1 MMRKWM
7 ICVSVALA
15 MFQVWPMVFGTRSD
29 GEVAASMPAPH
40 LVAAVAIAS
49 VTPIKVA
56 ANRPAGPPQSCYTH
70 YRAVY
75 SACVMGDR
83 ACHLHAA
90 DAWDLCEATGAWA
103 N

>member
-7 ICVSVALA
+7 IFGCVGLAL
-15 MFQVWPMVFGTRSD
+15 FQLWPVVFGHGSNA
-29 GEVAASMPAPH
+29 EVAASLPAAH
-40 LVAAVAIAS
+40 LVPAIATS
-49 VTPIKVA
+49 HKTTILTA
-56 ANRPAGPPQSCYTH
+56 ASKPVGPPQSCYTH

-75 SACVMGDR
+75 SVCSAGDR

-90 DAWDLCEATGAWA
+90 DAWDLCEATGTWP